1 MDNNKTN
8 LILSDEFEKAL
19 VSAAEIKNN
28 NISMCKTRNKDN
40 YIQFYELMLASRRDI
55 QSILD
60 MRKKNR
66 TDDDNNK
73 VKVFKKE
80 VSATYKQV
88 CDLLIP
94 EELEDGEPSKIQ
106 KMVQKITS
114 VLKMLDYLGDNRIEE
129 EFKKSGI
136 ELKYKKLSEEE
147 VFSQSHIKENV
158 ECIFNNGKNIKED
171 INKNNEEIKTNI
183 YENSVPSDLQFD
195 KSMNPTGIKSSD
207 FCKLVDLK
215 AKLLQAQDDD
225 TKEKISEKASDM
237 AGDYLMQNR
246 RNELLNQKLN
256 ELAAPDQTEK

>member
-73 VKVFKKE
+73 VKSFKKE
-80 VSATYKQV
+80 VSSTYKQV

-147 VFSQSHIKENV
+147 VFSQSHIKENI

-225 TKEKISEKASDM
+225 AKEKISEKASDM

-256 ELAAPDQTEK
+256 ELAAPDQT

>member
-19 VSAAEIKNN
+19 ISAAEIKNN

-73 VKVFKKE
+73 VKSFKKE

-147 VFSQSHIKENV
+147 VFSQSHIKENI

-225 TKEKISEKASDM
+225 AKEKISEKASDM

-256 ELAAPDQTEK
+256 ELAAPDQT

>member
-19 VSAAEIKNN
+19 ISAAEIKNN

-73 VKVFKKE
+73 VKSFKKE
-80 VSATYKQV
+80 VSSTYKQV

-147 VFSQSHIKENV
+147 VFSQSHIKENI

-225 TKEKISEKASDM
+225 AKEKISEKASDM

-256 ELAAPDQTEK
+256 ELAAPDQTE

>member
-19 VSAAEIKNN
+19 ISAAEIKNN

-73 VKVFKKE
+73 VKAFKKE
-80 VSATYKQV
+80 VSTTYKQV

-147 VFSQSHIKENV
+147 VFSQSHIKENI

-225 TKEKISEKASDM
+225 AKEKISEKASDM

-256 ELAAPDQTEK
+256 ELAAPDQTE

>member
-19 VSAAEIKNN
+19 ISAAEIKNN

-73 VKVFKKE
+73 VKSFKKE

-147 VFSQSHIKENV
+147 VFSQSHIKENI

-225 TKEKISEKASDM
+225 AKEKISEKASDM

-256 ELAAPDQTEK
+256 ELAAPDQTE